1 MTVSKSKEGS
11 ASMKSNYEQ
20 MKIQMQDHF
29 LDYDQQVMIRR
40 FGLRADDDY
49 LYLNF
54 CARPYR
60 VSRSSGRVEWSENGF
75 IEAFG
80 ADYNEA
86 MSIFDV
92 LCCSKEGCRLSGE
105 FVSVNNLPGI
115 VAGARSGSGM
125 FDGSA
130 AYFDAKAEAL
140 GRACER
146 LGGQRIAQGD
156 VGFRLKVF
164 DFLPLELRFWES
176 DDEFPP
182 SLNLLW
188 DRNLLDFIHYETS
201 YFIAGHLMSRL
212 KSIMEGELGK

>member
-1 MTVSKSKEGS
+1 MT
-11 ASMKSNYEQ
+11 KSNYEQ

-29 LDYDQQVMIRR
+29 LDYDQETMIRR
-40 FGLRADDDY
+40 FSLQADEAY

-54 CARPYR
+54 LGRPYR
-60 VSRSSGRVEWSENGF
+60 VSRINGRVEWSEDGF
-75 IEAFG
+75 IQANT

-92 LCCSKEGCRLSGE
+92 LCCSKEGCSLSGE

-125 FDGSA
+125 FDESA
-130 AYFDAKAEAL
+130 AFFDGKTHAL
-140 GRACER
+140 DRACR
-146 LGGQRIAQGD
+146 RMGGVEIAKGD
-156 VGFRLKVF
+156 VGFRLMVF

-176 DDEFPP
+176 DDEFGP

-188 DRNLLDFIHYETS
+188 DRNLLQFIHYETS
-201 YFIAGHLMSRL
+201 YFIAGHLMRRL
-212 KSIMEGELGK
+212 KEIMREENAE